1 MAKTYSQ
8 TYLFKQ
14 YGEYEKKIYEFIV
27 NAERIN
33 TKSSEFEDILYDIKR
48 RKISDHLAKIIT
60 SDNVVL
66 AINTTGRALPKAFKA
81 FVAADV
87 KDNNKVKVFID
98 ATECVVYKNGV
109 YVCNK
114 LDWLISY
121 TINAMT
127 AFIYVK
133 QENKLL
139 GNASILK
146 DGCEAWT
153 KCFSYI
159 IDRMY
164 KITTVPNIKRRV
176 DYLSAIYYQAAIMC
190 KDFDKSGDSIKAN
203 AIRVSNI
210 DSTEAR
216 KVDIMIE
223 DHDFDNINTF
233 VEALGRIIQ
242 FKDIKVGNIV
252 SYWMNAF
259 GPGTVFALEYFPA
272 FSAMM
277 TNTYVGAYLDQ
288 QMTIEKIA
296 GQSMVKF
303 SKTILQI
310 GASVV

>member
-8 TYLFKQ
+8 TYLFSQ

-27 NAERIN
+27 GAERID
-33 TKSSEFEDILYDIKR
+33 TKSAEFDDILYDIKR

-60 SDNVVL
+60 SDNVVVG
-66 AINTTGRALPKAFKA
+66 INTTGRALPKAFKA

-87 KDNNKVKVFID
+87 KDNNKVKAFID
-98 ATECVVYKNGV
+98 VTECVVYKNGI

-114 LDWLISY
+114 LDWLVSY
-121 TINAMT
+121 IINAMT
-127 AFIYVK
+127 AYIYVK
-133 QENKLL
+133 AENKLL

-153 KCFSYI
+153 RCFSYI

-164 KITTVPNIKRRV
+164 KISTVPQIKRKV
-176 DYLSAIYYQAAIMC
+176 DYLCAIYYQVAIMC
-190 KDFDKSGDSIKAN
+190 KDFKKSEDSIKAN
-203 AIRVSNI
+203 AMRVANI
-210 DSTEAR
+210 DTKDAR
-216 KVDIMIE
+216 VVDIMIE
-223 DHDFDNINTF
+223 DYDFNNINTF
-233 VEALGRIIQ
+233 VNALGRIIQ
-242 FKDIKVGNIV
+242 LKDIKIGNIV

-259 GPGTVFALEYFPA
+259 GPGTVFGLEYFPA

-288 QMTIEKIA
+288 QMTIEKVA
-296 GQSMVKF
+296 GQAMVKF

-310 GASVV
+310 GASV

>member
-8 TYLFKQ
+8 TYLFSK
-14 YGEYEKKIYEFIV
+14 YGEYEKKIYEFII
-27 NAERIN
+27 NSERID
-33 TKSSEFEDILYDIKR
+33 TKSSEFDDILYDIKR

-60 SDNVVL
+60 SDNVVVAL
-66 AINTTGRALPKAFKA
+66 NPIGRALPKAFKA
-81 FVAADV
+81 FVAADI

-98 ATECVVYKNGV
+98 ATECIVYKNGV

-114 LDWLISY
+114 LDWLVSY
-121 TINAMT
+121 IINAMT
-127 AFIYVK
+127 SFIYVK
-133 QENKLL
+133 AENKLL

-146 DGCEAWT
+146 DGCDAWVR
-153 KCFSYI
+153 CFSYI

-164 KITTVPNIKRRV
+164 KISTVPQIKHKV
-176 DYLSAIYYQAAIMC
+176 DYLAAIYYQVAIMC
-190 KDFDKSGDSIKAN
+190 KNFENNEDSIKAN

-210 DSTEAR
+210 DDKDAR
-216 KVDIMIE
+216 VVDIMIQP
-223 DHDFDNINTF
+223 HDFANIDAF
-233 VEALGRIIQ
+233 VSALGRIIQ
-242 FKDIKVGNIV
+242 FKDIKTANIV

-310 GASVV
+310 GASV

>member
-8 TYLFKQ
+8 TYLFSK
-14 YGEYEKKIYEFIV
+14 YGEYEKKIYEFII
-27 NAERIN
+27 NSERID
-33 TKSSEFEDILYDIKR
+33 TKSSEFDDILYDIKR

-60 SDNVVL
+60 SDNVVVAL
-66 AINTTGRALPKAFKA
+66 NPIGKALPKAFKA
-81 FVAADV
+81 FVAADI

-98 ATECVVYKNGV
+98 ATECIVYKNGV

-114 LDWLISY
+114 LDWLVSY
-121 TINAMT
+121 IINAMT
-127 AFIYVK
+127 SFIYVK
-133 QENKLL
+133 AENKLL

-146 DGCEAWT
+146 DGCDAWT
-153 KCFSYI
+153 RCFSYI

-164 KITTVPNIKRRV
+164 KISTVPQIKHKV
-176 DYLSAIYYQAAIMC
+176 DYLVAIYYQVAIMC
-190 KDFDKSGDSIKAN
+190 KNFENNEDSIKAN

-210 DSTEAR
+210 DDKDAR
-216 KVDIMIE
+216 VVDIMIQP
-223 DHDFDNINTF
+223 HDFANIDAF
-233 VEALGRIIQ
+233 VNALGRIIQ
-242 FKDIKVGNIV
+242 FKDIKTANIV
-252 SYWMNAF
+252 SYWMSAF

-310 GASVV
+310 GASV

>member
-8 TYLFKQ
+8 TYLFGQ
-14 YGEYEKKIYEFIV
+14 YGEYEKKIYEFII
-27 NAERIN
+27 NAERID
-33 TKSSEFEDILYDIKR
+33 TKSSEFDDILYDIKR

-60 SDNVVL
+60 SDNVVI
-66 AINTTGRALPKAFKA
+66 AINNTGRALPKAFKA

-87 KDNNKVKVFID
+87 KDGNKVKVFID
-98 ATECVVYKNGV
+98 ATECIVYKNGV

-114 LDWLISY
+114 LDWLVSY
-121 TINAMT
+121 IINAMT
-127 AFIYVK
+127 SYIYVK
-133 QENKLL
+133 AENRLL

-164 KITTVPNIKRRV
+164 KISTVPNIKRRV
-176 DYLSAIYYQAAIMC
+176 DYLSAIYYQVSIMC
-190 KDFDKSGDSIKAN
+190 KDFDKNEDSIKAN

-210 DSTEAR
+210 DTNDAR
-216 KVDIMIE
+216 VVDIMIE
-223 DHDFDNINTF
+223 DNDFNNISTF
-233 VEALGRIIQ
+233 IDCLARIIQ

-259 GPGTVFALEYFPA
+259 GTGTVFALEYFPA

-310 GASVV
+310 GASV

>member
-8 TYLFKQ
+8 TYLFSQ
-14 YGEYEKKIYEFIV
+14 YGEYEKKIYEFII
-27 NAERIN
+27 NAERID
-33 TKSSEFEDILYDIKR
+33 TKSAEFDDILYDIKR

-60 SDNVVL
+60 SDNVVVG
-66 AINTTGRALPKAFKA
+66 INQTGRSLPKAFKV
-81 FVAADV
+81 FVASDV
-87 KDNNKVKVFID
+87 KNDGAVKVFID
-98 ATECVVYKNGV
+98 VTDCVVYKNGV
-109 YVCNK
+109 YICNK
-114 LDWLISY
+114 LDWLVSY
-121 TINAMT
+121 IINAMT
-127 AFIYVK
+127 AYIYVK
-133 QENKLL
+133 AENKLL

-153 KCFSYI
+153 RCFSYI

-164 KITTVPNIKRRV
+164 KISTVPQIKRRV
-176 DYLSAIYYQAAIMC
+176 DYLCSIYYQVAIMC
-190 KDFDKSGDSIKAN
+190 KDFEKSEDSIKAN
-203 AIRVSNI
+203 AMRVSNI
-210 DSTEAR
+210 DDRDAR
-216 KVDIMIE
+216 VVDVMIE

-233 VEALGRIIQ
+233 VDALGRIIQ

-259 GPGTVFALEYFPA
+259 GPGTVFGLEYFPA

-296 GQSMVKF
+296 GQAMVKF

-310 GASVV
+310 GASV

>member
-8 TYLFKQ
+8 TYLFGQ
-14 YGEYEKKIYEFIV
+14 YREYEKKIYEFII
-27 NAERIN
+27 NAERID
-33 TKSSEFEDILYDIKR
+33 TKSAEFDDILYDIKR

-60 SDNVVL
+60 SDNVVI
-66 AINTTGRALPKAFKA
+66 AISPGKSLPKAFKA

-98 ATECVVYKNGV
+98 ATECIVYKDGV

-114 LDWLISY
+114 LDWLVSY
-121 TINAMT
+121 IINAMT

-133 QENKLL
+133 AENKLL

-153 KCFSYI
+153 NCFSYI

-164 KITTVPNIKRRV
+164 KISTVPNIKRRI
-176 DYLSAIYYQAAIMC
+176 DYLAAIYYQVAIMC
-190 KDFDKSGDSIKAN
+190 KDFEKSEDAIKAN
-203 AIRVSNI
+203 AMRVSNI
-210 DSTEAR
+210 DTSDAR
-216 KVDIMIE
+216 VVDIMIE
-223 DHDFDNINTF
+223 KHDFTNIETF
-233 VEALGRIIQ
+233 VTAIGRIIQ
-242 FKDIKVGNIV
+242 LKDIKVGNIV

-296 GQSMVKF
+296 GQAMVRF

-310 GASVV
+310 GASV

>member
-8 TYLFKQ
+8 TYLFSQ
-14 YGEYEKKIYEFIV
+14 YGEYEKKIYEFII

-33 TKSSEFEDILYDIKR
+33 TKSSEFDDILYDIKR

-60 SDNVVL
+60 SDNVVI
-66 AINTTGRALPKAFKA
+66 AINPTGRALPKAFKA

-98 ATECVVYKNGV
+98 VTECIVYKDGV

-114 LDWLISY
+114 LDWLVSY
-121 TINAMT
+121 IINAMT
-127 AFIYVK
+127 AYIYVK
-133 QENKLL
+133 AENRLL

-146 DGCEAWT
+146 DGCEAW
-153 KCFSYI
+153 KNCFSYI

-164 KITTVPNIKRRV
+164 KINTVPSIKRRV
-176 DYLSAIYYQAAIMC
+176 DYLAAIYYQVSIMC
-190 KDFDKSGDSIKAN
+190 KDFTKSEDSIKAN
-203 AIRVSNI
+203 AMRVSNI
-210 DSTEAR
+210 EVSDVR
-216 KVDIMIE
+216 VVDIMIE
-223 DHDFDNINTF
+223 DHDFDNIETF
-233 VEALGRIIQ
+233 VNALGRIIQ
-242 FKDIKVGNIV
+242 LKDIKVGNIV

-288 QMTIEKIA
+288 QMTIEKVA
-296 GQSMVKF
+296 GQAMIRF

-310 GASVV
+310 GASV

>member
-8 TYLFKQ
+8 TYLFSQ

-27 NAERIN
+27 NAERID
-33 TKSSEFEDILYDIKR
+33 TKSAEFDDILYDIKR

-60 SDNVVL
+60 SDNVVVG
-66 AINTTGRALPKAFKA
+66 IHSGKALPKAFKV
-81 FVAADV
+81 FVAADI
-87 KDNNKVKVFID
+87 KDNSKVKVFID
-98 ATECVVYKNGV
+98 ATDCVVYKNGV

-121 TINAMT
+121 VINAMT

-133 QENKLL
+133 AENKLL
-139 GNASILK
+139 GNSSILK
-146 DGCEAWT
+146 DGCDAWVR
-153 KCFSYI
+153 CFSYI

-164 KITTVPNIKRRV
+164 KISTVPQVKRRV
-176 DYLSAIYYQAAIMC
+176 DYLAAIYYQTAIMC
-190 KDFDKSGDSIKAN
+190 KDITRNEDSIKAN
-203 AIRVSNI
+203 AIRIADI
-210 DSTEAR
+210 DPSEAR
-216 KVDIMIE
+216 VVDIMTY
-223 DHDFDNINTF
+223 DHDFDNIDTF
-233 VEALGRIIQ
+233 VKALERIIPL
-242 FKDIKVGNIV
+242 KDIKTGNIV

-288 QMTIEKIA
+288 QMSIEKVA

-303 SKTILQI
+303 TKTILQI
-310 GASVV
+310 GASV

>member
-8 TYLFKQ
+8 TYLFGQ
-14 YGEYEKKIYEFIV
+14 YGEYEKKIYEFII

-33 TKSSEFEDILYDIKR
+33 TKGSEFDDILYDIKR

-60 SDNVVL
+60 SENVVVG
-66 AINTTGRALPKAFKA
+66 INPVGKALPKAFKA
-81 FVAADV
+81 FVASDV

-98 ATECVVYKNGV
+98 VTECVVYKNGA

-114 LDWLISY
+114 LDWLVSY
-121 TINAMT
+121 IINAMT
-127 AFIYVK
+127 SYIYVK
-133 QENKLL
+133 AENKLL

-146 DGCEAWT
+146 DGCEAWVR
-153 KCFSYI
+153 CFSYI

-164 KITTVPNIKRRV
+164 KISTVPQIKRRV
-176 DYLSAIYYQAAIMC
+176 DYLSAIYYQTAIMC
-190 KDFDKSGDSIKAN
+190 KDLDKNEDSIKAN
-203 AIRVSNI
+203 AIRISDIDSKDAKVMDMMIEERDFINI
-210 DSTEAR
+210 D
-216 KVDIMIE
+216 
-223 DHDFDNINTF
+223 TF
-233 VEALGRIIQ
+233 VKALGRIIQ
-242 FKDIKVGNIV
+242 LKDIKTANIV

-288 QMTIEKIA
+288 QMSIEKVA
-296 GQSMVKF
+296 GQSMIKF

-310 GASVV
+310 GASV

>member
-8 TYLFKQ
+8 TYLFSQ
-14 YGEYEKKIYEFIV
+14 YNEYEKKIYEFIV
-27 NAERIN
+27 NSEHID
-33 TKSSEFEDILYDIKR
+33 TKSAEFNDILYDVKR
-48 RKISDHLAKIIT
+48 RRISDHLAKIIN
-60 SDNVVL
+60 SDSVVL
-66 AINTTGRALPKAFKA
+66 ATNPGKPLPKAFKV

-87 KDNNKVKVFID
+87 KDSNKVKVFID
-98 ATECVVYKNGV
+98 VTDCVIYKDGV

-133 QENKLL
+133 AENKLL

-146 DGCEAWT
+146 DGCDAWVR
-153 KCFSYI
+153 CFSYI

-164 KITTVPNIKRRV
+164 KISTVPQIKRRV
-176 DYLSAIYYQAAIMC
+176 DYLAAIYYQVNILC
-190 KDFDKSGDSIKAN
+190 KDIERNEDSIKAN

-210 DSTEAR
+210 DSKDA
-216 KVDIMIE
+216 KVVDIMIQ
-223 DHDFDNINTF
+223 DGDFYNINSF
-233 VEALGRIIQ
+233 VLALGRIIQ
-242 FKDIKVGNIV
+242 LKDIKTSNIV
-252 SYWMNAF
+252 SYWMNAY

-288 QMTIEKIA
+288 QMTIEKVV
-296 GQSMVKF
+296 GQSMVAF
-303 SKTILQI
+303 TKTILQI
-310 GASVV
+310 GASV

>member
-8 TYLFKQ
+8 TYLYRQ
-14 YGEYEKKIYEFIV
+14 YGEYEKKIYEFII
-27 NAERIN
+27 NAERID
-33 TKSSEFEDILYDIKR
+33 TKSSEFDDILYDIKR

-66 AINTTGRALPKAFKA
+66 GINNSDKALPKSFKA

-98 ATECVVYKNGV
+98 ATDCIVYKNGV

-114 LDWLISY
+114 LDWLVSY
-121 TINAMT
+121 IINAMT
-127 AFIYVK
+127 AYIYVK
-133 QENKLL
+133 AENKLL
-139 GNASILK
+139 GNSSILK
-146 DGCEAWT
+146 DGCEAWV

-164 KITTVPNIKRRV
+164 KISTVPNIKRRV
-176 DYLSAIYYQAAIMC
+176 DYLAAIYYQVAIMC
-190 KDFDKSGDSIKAN
+190 KDFDKYEDSIKAN
-203 AIRVSNI
+203 AIRISDI
-210 DSTEAR
+210 ESSEAR
-216 KVDIMIE
+216 AVDIMIE
-223 DHDFDNINTF
+223 EHDFDNIDTF
-233 VEALGRIIQ
+233 VNALGRIIQ
-242 FKDIKVGNIV
+242 LKDIKVGNIV

-288 QMTIEKIA
+288 QMSIEKIA

-310 GASVV
+310 GASV

>member
-8 TYLFKQ
+8 TYLFRQ
-14 YGEYEKKIYEFIV
+14 YGEYEKKIYEFII
-27 NAERIN
+27 NAERID
-33 TKSSEFEDILYDIKR
+33 TKSSEFDDILYDIKR

-66 AINTTGRALPKAFKA
+66 GINTTGRALPKAFKA

-87 KDNNKVKVFID
+87 KDNNTVKVFID
-98 ATECVVYKNGV
+98 ATECIVYKNGV

-114 LDWLISY
+114 LDWLVSY
-121 TINAMT
+121 IINAMT
-127 AFIYVK
+127 AYIYVK
-133 QENKLL
+133 AENKLL
-139 GNASILK
+139 GNASILR
-146 DGCEAWT
+146 DGCDVWT

-159 IDRMY
+159 VDRMY
-164 KITTVPNIKRRV
+164 KISTVPNIKRRV
-176 DYLSAIYYQAAIMC
+176 DYLSAIYYQVAIMG
-190 KDFDKSGDSIKAN
+190 KDFNKSGDSIKAN

-210 DSTEAR
+210 DNTDAR
-216 KVDIMIE
+216 VVDIMIQ
-223 DHDFDNINTF
+223 DHDFDNIDTF
-233 VEALGRIIQ
+233 VNALGRIIQ
-242 FKDIKVGNIV
+242 LKDIKVANIV

-310 GASVV
+310 GASV

>member
-8 TYLFKQ
+8 TYLYKQ
-14 YGEYEKKIYEFIV
+14 YGEYEKKIYEFII
-27 NAERIN
+27 NAERID
-33 TKSSEFEDILYDIKR
+33 TKSSEFDDILYDIKR

-66 AINTTGRALPKAFKA
+66 GINTSGKALPKSFKA

-98 ATECVVYKNGV
+98 ATDCVVYKNGV

-114 LDWLISY
+114 LDWLVSY
-121 TINAMT
+121 IINAMT

-133 QENKLL
+133 AENKLL
-139 GNASILK
+139 GNSSILK
-146 DGCEAWT
+146 DGCEAWV

-164 KITTVPNIKRRV
+164 KISTVPNIKRRV
-176 DYLSAIYYQAAIMC
+176 DYLSAIYYQVAIMC
-190 KDFDKSGDSIKAN
+190 KDFDKYEDSIKAN
-203 AIRVSNI
+203 AMRISDI
-210 DSTEAR
+210 ESSEAR
-216 KVDIMIE
+216 AVDIMIE
-223 DHDFDNINTF
+223 EHDFDNIDTF
-233 VEALGRIIQ
+233 VNALGRIIQ
-242 FKDIKVGNIV
+242 LKDIKVGNIV
-252 SYWMNAF
+252 SYWMSAF

-288 QMTIEKIA
+288 QMSIEKIA

-310 GASVV
+310 GASV

>member
-8 TYLFKQ
+8 TYLFSQ
-14 YGEYEKKIYEFIV
+14 YGEYEKKIYEFII

-33 TKSSEFEDILYDIKR
+33 TKSSEFDDILYDIKR

-60 SDNVVL
+60 SDNVVI
-66 AINTTGRALPKAFKA
+66 AINPTGRALPKAFKA

-98 ATECVVYKNGV
+98 VTECIVYKDGV

-114 LDWLISY
+114 LDWLVSY
-121 TINAMT
+121 IINAMT
-127 AFIYVK
+127 AYIYVK
-133 QENKLL
+133 AENRLL

-146 DGCEAWT
+146 DGCEAW
-153 KCFSYI
+153 KNCFSYI

-164 KITTVPNIKRRV
+164 KINTVPSIKRRV
-176 DYLSAIYYQAAIMC
+176 DYLAAIYYQVSIMC
-190 KDFDKSGDSIKAN
+190 KDFTKSEDSIKAN
-203 AIRVSNI
+203 AMRVSNI
-210 DSTEAR
+210 EVSDAR
-216 KVDIMIE
+216 VVDIMIE
-223 DHDFDNINTF
+223 DHDFDNIETF
-233 VEALGRIIQ
+233 VNALGRIIQ
-242 FKDIKVGNIV
+242 LKDIKVGNIV

-288 QMTIEKIA
+288 QMTIEKVA
-296 GQSMVKF
+296 GQAMIRF

-310 GASVV
+310 GASV